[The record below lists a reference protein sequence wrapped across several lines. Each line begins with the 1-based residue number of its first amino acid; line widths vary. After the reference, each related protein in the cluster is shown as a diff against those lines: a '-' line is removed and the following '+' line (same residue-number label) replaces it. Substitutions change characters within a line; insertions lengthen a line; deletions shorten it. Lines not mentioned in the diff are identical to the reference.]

1 MASSEKRPEN
11 GEWEAVFNA
20 IGGAIWVLDPEFRI
34 RRANKA
40 AEALFHL
47 SSNQMAGKHC
57 WEIVRETARPNSQC
71 PAMLACK
78 TKNRESVEMQL
89 GQRWFE
95 VVADPILDRNGE
107 PTGYVHTASEIPQR
121 RAMESRL
128 KQSNQIYR
136 ILSDFAFDWEYWVS
150 PDGNLVYI
158 SPSTEHITGY
168 TPAEFLRDP
177 GLIERIVHSEDRDVF
192 VKHFTRGME
201 KDPGDCRTLEFRI
214 LNRSGS
220 VVWLEHKCRP
230 VFAEDGT
237 YLGQRASNRD
247 ISDRKQIEL
256 ALRVREKQLSALLEA
271 STETVFLMD
280 RNGRVLAANQKTAQ
294 RLNTTM
300 EALKEGSL
308 YDFIPPDVAKNRKRI
323 VQEIIRSGKPQRFE
337 DERFGKTILNSVY
350 PITDEAGSVTHLAV
364 YGVDITEEKRARM
377 LIEESRRKSAEA
389 SAMLQQVIN
398 TIPVRIFWKD
408 SNGTYMGCNEL
419 FARDAGRQKPEDLI
433 GLDDYGLAW
442 SDYAELYRRD
452 DQAVMAAGAAKIND
466 EEPLTVQSGT
476 RIWLRTTKVPLRD
489 PEGRIVGLL
498 GTYEDITQHKAME
511 ERLRESEEKYRIL
524 FHGSKAPVLVI
535 DPANGRIL
543 DANAAAVKYYGYDFA
558 LEPAKNITEINTLS
572 ADRIFAEM
580 EKAKT
585 EKRDCFHFFHR
596 LANGEVRPVEVYS
609 GPIRLNGR
617 ELLYSIVHDIG
628 ERKKM
633 EEEKEKLIN
642 ELRDALAKVRTLS
655 GLLPICSSCKKIRN
669 DKGYWTQIESYIL
682 EHSGAEFSHGI
693 CPECIKKLYPEYSQP
708 ESGTPEPFPK

>member
-1 MASSEKRPEN
+1 
-11 GEWEAVFNA
+11 
-20 IGGAIWVLDPEFRI
+20 
-34 RRANKA
+34 
-40 AEALFHL
+40 
-47 SSNQMAGKHC
+47 
-57 WEIVRETARPNSQC
+57 
-71 PAMLACK
+71 
-78 TKNRESVEMQL
+78 
-89 GQRWFE
+89 
-95 VVADPILDRNGE
+95 
-107 PTGYVHTASEIPQR
+107 
-121 RAMESRL
+121 
-128 KQSNQIYR
+128 
-136 ILSDFAFDWEYWVS
+136 
-150 PDGNLVYI
+150 
-158 SPSTEHITGY
+158 
-168 TPAEFLRDP
+168 
-177 GLIERIVHSEDRDVF
+177 
-192 VKHFTRGME
+192 
-201 KDPGDCRTLEFRI
+201 
-214 LNRSGS
+214 
-220 VVWLEHKCRP
+220 
-230 VFAEDGT
+230 
-237 YLGQRASNRD
+237 
-247 ISDRKQIEL
+247 
-256 ALRVREKQLSALLEA
+256 
-271 STETVFLMD
+271 
-280 RNGRVLAANQKTAQ
+280 
-294 RLNTTM
+294 
-300 EALKEGSL
+300 
-308 YDFIPPDVAKNRKRI
+308 
-323 VQEIIRSGKPQRFE
+323 
-337 DERFGKTILNSVY
+337 
-350 PITDEAGSVTHLAV
+350 
-364 YGVDITEEKRARM
+364 
-377 LIEESRRKSAEA
+377 
-389 SAMLQQVIN
+389 MLQQVIN

-419 FARDAGRQKPEDLI
+419 FARDADGRSRRTLLGWMI
-433 GLDDYGLAW
+433 TALAW

-642 ELRDALAKVRTLS
+642 ELKDALAKVRTLS